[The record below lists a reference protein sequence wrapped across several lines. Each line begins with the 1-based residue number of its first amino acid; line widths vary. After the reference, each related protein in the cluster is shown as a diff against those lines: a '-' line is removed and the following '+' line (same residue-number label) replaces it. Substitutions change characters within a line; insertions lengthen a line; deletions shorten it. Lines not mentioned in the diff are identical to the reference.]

1 MQTISVRIKKLER
14 LTKPEELPRIIVLE
28 QGETPGRALLRL
40 HITPEILDSE
50 RKRAR
55 KILWVRWVG

>member
-28 QGETPGRALLRL
+28 QGETPGQALLRL
-40 HITPEILDSE
+40 QITPEILDSE

-55 KILWVRWVG
+55 KILWVRWAG

>member
-1 MQTISVRIKKLER
+1 MQTISERIKKLER

-28 QGETPGRALLRL
+28 QGETPGQALLRL
-40 HITPEILDSE
+40 QIAPEILDSE

-55 KILWVRWVG
+55 KILWVRWAG

>member
-1 MQTISVRIKKLER
+1 VQTISVRIKKLER

-28 QGETPGRALLRL
+28 QGETLGQALLRL

-50 RKRAR
+50 RKRDR
-55 KILWVRWVG
+55 KIIWVRWAG

>member
-28 QGETPGRALLRL
+28 QGETPSQALLRL
-40 HITPEILDSE
+40 YITPEILDSE

-55 KILWVRWVG
+55 KILWVRWAG